1 MLKAPHP
8 AAQVLLRS
16 LAPLKKAVE
25 PVRSH
30 LPRMTSLPFSFTGK
44 IEQESDDIAEPV
56 SIAVRTQSED
66 EQQSQDARDKGLFL
80 ARQERWDDIVTA
92 IAQADR
98 TRAATGAGLPIADI
112 LAFGARSDV
121 MHGTEQALETCPT
134 PDDAPLLA
142 GIMALE
148 EARLSMGC
156 TPFMN
161 AVVALTHMD
170 LGWAWRSEAA
180 MNLAA
185 QTYENRAQAHFKRA
199 WALMQPLRD
208 EAADSPFLLSA
219 YCTTMATQKEPPVR
233 LADAFAQL
241 IELDPLNFRNMRALG
256 AAMAPSRT
264 GSSDALEL
272 EARRTAVRTQE
283 IWGAGGYTWTYFDA
297 LTTEDQACLSLD
309 VPFFMEG
316 LRDIVEN
323 RPSQE
328 TVNLLIAFCAV
339 GLDLRED
346 AAPEVDIVRETIARA
361 SDWLVRDHLKEIH
374 PLHWAH
380 ASVGF
385 ANNAQVRSPQR
396 FAARGR
402 ANAHRFLKHCFRE
415 ELAQGHQVQFTRSGL
430 EVLPD

>member
-16 LAPLKKAVE
+16 LAPLKKAVD
-25 PVRSH
+25 PVRCH
-30 LPRMTSLPFSFTGK
+30 LPRLSALPFSFAGK
-44 IEQESDDIAEPV
+44 IEPENPDLSDRLSIPV
-56 SIAVRTQSED
+56 QTQSED
-66 EQQSQDARDKGLFL
+66 EKQSQDARDQGLFL
-80 ARQERWDDIVTA
+80 ARQERWDDIVAA
-92 IAQADR
+92 ISKADS
-98 TRAATGAGLPIADI
+98 TRAATGGGLPIADI

-121 MHGTEQALETCPT
+121 MHGTEQALEHCTT
-134 PDDAPLLA
+134 PDDTPLLA

-148 EARLSMGC
+148 ETRLSMGC
-156 TPFMN
+156 DPVMN
-161 AVVALTHMD
+161 AIVALAHVD
-170 LGWAWRSEAA
+170 LGWAWRSQAA
-180 MNLAA
+180 IKLAA

-199 WALMQPLRD
+199 WVLMQPLHTA
-208 EAADSPFLLSA
+208 AADSPFLLAA
-219 YCTTMATQKEPPVR
+219 YCTAMATQQEAPVK

-264 GSSDALEL
+264 GSADALEL
-272 EARRTAVRTQE
+272 EARRTAARTQA

-346 AAPEVDIVRETIARA
+346 ASAEVDIVRETIARA
-361 SDWLVRDHLKEIH
+361 SDWLVRDHLLEIH

-385 ANNAQVRSPQR
+385 ANNAQVPSPQR

-402 ANAHRFLKHCFRE
+402 ANAHRFLQQCFRE
-415 ELAQGHQVQFTRSGL
+415 ELAQGHQVHFTQTGV
-430 EVLPD
+430 EVSPH

>member
-8 AAQVLLRS
+8 AAQILLRS
-16 LAPLKKAVE
+16 LAPLKKAVC
-25 PVRSH
+25 PVRSY
-30 LPRMTSLPFSFTGK
+30 LPRLASPPFFSTDK
-44 IEQESDDIAEPV
+44 DEPEEELSERV
-56 SIAVRTQSED
+56 VIPVQTRSED

-92 IAQADR
+92 ITQADR
-98 TRAATGAGLPIADI
+98 TRSATGAGLPIADI

-121 MHGTEQALETCPT
+121 MHGTEQALENCPT

-148 EARLSMGC
+148 EARLSMGSN
-156 TPFMN
+156 PIMN
-161 AVVALTHMD
+161 AVVALAHVD
-170 LGWAWRSEAA
+170 LGWAWRSDAA

-185 QTYENRAQAHFKRA
+185 QTFENRAQAHFKRA
-199 WALMQPLRD
+199 WTLMQPLHD
-208 EAADSPFLLSA
+208 AATDSPFLLSA
-219 YCTTMATQKEPPVR
+219 YCTAMATQKQPPVR

-264 GSSDALEL
+264 GSCEALEL

-361 SDWLVRDHLKEIH
+361 SDWLVRDHLQEIH

-385 ANNAQVRSPQR
+385 ANNAQIPSPQR

-402 ANAHRFLKHCFRE
+402 ANAHRFLQQCFRE
-415 ELAQGHQVQFTRSGL
+415 ELAKGHQVQFTRSGL
-430 EVLPD
+430 EVLPN